1 MFSSICSVLVT
12 FCIWDKI
19 YNLLGGT
26 IFGVAQNGI
35 IMGHFTVCQTYYYDE
50 IENIILLLT
59 QCLQSQP
66 SGRQHNNKTSVQRM
80 ENRIC

>member
-1 MFSSICSVLVT
+1 MFSSIYVLVT
-12 FCIWDKI
+12 FCIWGNI

-50 IENIILLLT
+50 IENVILLLT
-59 QCLQSQP
+59 QRLLSQP
-66 SGRQHNNKTSVQRM
+66 LASIITRHLSKGYK
-80 ENRIC
+80 

>member
-26 IFGVAQNGI
+26 IFGVAQNRI

-50 IENIILLLT
+50 IENIILLVT
-59 QCLQSQP
+59 QRLLSQP
-66 SGRQHNNKTSVQRM
+66 PASIISGHLSKGNK
-80 ENRIC
+80 